1 MSANIIA
8 KTGRNTTI
16 HWRIR
21 WDMAVRPPPVPG
33 TGHSTVDPIEECP
46 VEPVGASISRP
57 A

>member
-46 VEPVGASISRP
+46 VEPVAASIARP